1 MTGQS
6 ILSFW
11 HVNAEDESIIAAKSN
26 SNFESYILQ
35 VRVFHFFFCDIAVH
49 CPGKVIETKNLSK
62 KGYLIR
68 WKKLNEAFQNRIR
81 GNKLQFW
88 RQKYTER
95 NLVEL
100 KEATSSTSSF
110 RETFESSDVGKY
122 RNDLIVQAYCLH
134 KVLQVCGTYPQGY

>member
-1 MTGQS
+1 M
-6 ILSFW
+6 
-11 HVNAEDESIIAAKSN
+11 
-26 SNFESYILQ
+26 
-35 VRVFHFFFCDIAVH
+35 H

-110 RETFESSDVGKY
+110 REKFESSDVGKY